1 MTGER
6 HEISKKI
13 NQRTATRLQTTAV
26 IKRIERLLTD
36 ESVTSTKL
44 LGSKNNLVS
53 KLEQLN
59 NLNDE
64 VISLLEP
71 EEVEKDVLESMEFS
85 DPTHE
90 LLAEIGEKLQSLSV
104 SSTGSE
110 PLNPLQTSSV
120 KSFSSRCRLPKF
132 ELPVFKGDPLSWQ
145 GFWDQFSTSIHE
157 NEDITDIDRFNYLKR
172 YLGGQALE
180 TISGLSLSKENY
192 NHAIGT
198 LRERFGNPQVL
209 ISSHMDRLINM
220 SKVSNK
226 NDTFSLRKLYN
237 GIENCTRNLS
247 ALKLDVTAY
256 GSLLIPILKSK
267 LPIELNMTIA
277 RRFGSDI
284 WNLERLMIYFNDE
297 LSAIESCKLVSSEK
311 RPDSGKRSNNTGD
324 FTSSCLQTSSENKV
338 RICVYCKSGDHLAS
352 RCNSVTN
359 VSTRKTILRK
369 QGRCFV
375 CLDTGHLMRNCQSK
389 YTCNKCKKKHHIS
402 LCDANTSTSEV
413 PEVQHNNFVSSYNGV
428 LLQTASADF
437 SDIGDSKS
445 LSARVLFDS
454 GSQRSYVSLD
464 ICAKLDLK
472 PIRKERVN
480 IKTFGEDDWKIRN
493 LQVFQLKVKRKDG
506 DDFCLIE
513 AYGVNKVCGALTKQD
528 IEFVRKRYTHVEKL
542 VLADRNFE
550 RNDLE
555 VNVLVG
561 LDFYHE
567 FFTGNMKK
575 GLEKEGP
582 VALETKLG
590 WVLSGPYEC
599 TPREQHC
606 FSTQHILRVE
616 VEKEKDPL
624 REELGRFWE
633 VESTSSKGFSVID
646 DFQNHIFHDG
656 TRYVTKLPFKPD
668 HDMLPDNYLAS
679 ERRLRSNIKRLNSSD
694 IFEEYEEVI
703 KSYEHDGIIEKVP
716 INEINKESGQV
727 HYLPHRAVVKKDRL
741 TTKIRIV
748 FDASCKVNGVPSL
761 NDCLYSGPNLLCKIY
776 DILFRFRLN
785 KIAIVADIKQAFL
798 NVGINKEHQDFLR
811 FLWLENDDIVIYR
824 FLRVVFGLT
833 SSPFLLNGTIR
844 QHLEKYRDKYPD
856 IIKKLIEDLYV
867 DDTTTGCNS
876 VEEGKEFFKVALDVM
891 GDADLELRKWMSNDG
906 LLQQFFER
914 GKECEE
920 EVIGDDTTFAKEQ
933 IKGEST
939 SGRHKVLGLEWD
951 RESDC
956 LIFDFTDFIAK
967 SKSIQPTKRN
977 ILSLSASIYD
987 PLGIISPITA
997 QIKSLFQ
1004 CLCVDKS
1011 GWDEVVTGDLKERWI
1026 ELLQKIEALKVVR
1039 IPRFSFVDVND
1050 VSLAELHGFCDSSKT
1065 LYCAVIYV
1073 RVVTKGGMVKV
1084 FFWTSKTK
1092 VSPLKVLTIPRLELL
1107 GCVLLSKLIE
1117 DVNRSIGDRIPIE
1130 RTVCWTDSTVA
1141 LG

>member
-85 DPTHE
+85 DPSHE

-267 LPIELNMTIA
+267 LPVELNMTIA

-311 RPDSGKRSNNTGD
+311 RPDSGKRSSNTGD

-402 LCDANTSTSEV
+402 LCYPNTSTSEV
-413 PEVQHNNFVSSYNGV
+413 P
-428 LLQTASADF
+428 
-437 SDIGDSKS
+437 
-445 LSARVLFDS
+445 
-454 GSQRSYVSLD
+454 
-464 ICAKLDLK
+464 
-472 PIRKERVN
+472 
-480 IKTFGEDDWKIRN
+480 
-493 LQVFQLKVKRKDG
+493 
-506 DDFCLIE
+506 
-513 AYGVNKVCGALTKQD
+513 GAT
-528 IEFVRKRYTHVEKL
+528 
-542 VLADRNFE
+542 
-550 RNDLE
+550 
-555 VNVLVG
+555 
-561 LDFYHE
+561 
-567 FFTGNMKK
+567 
-575 GLEKEGP
+575 
-582 VALETKLG
+582 
-590 WVLSGPYEC
+590 
-599 TPREQHC
+599 
-606 FSTQHILRVE
+606 
-616 VEKEKDPL
+616 
-624 REELGRFWE
+624 
-633 VESTSSKGFSVID
+633 
-646 DFQNHIFHDG
+646 
-656 TRYVTKLPFKPD
+656 
-668 HDMLPDNYLAS
+668 
-679 ERRLRSNIKRLNSSD
+679 
-694 IFEEYEEVI
+694 
-703 KSYEHDGIIEKVP
+703 
-716 INEINKESGQV
+716 
-727 HYLPHRAVVKKDRL
+727 
-741 TTKIRIV
+741 
-748 FDASCKVNGVPSL
+748 
-761 NDCLYSGPNLLCKIY
+761 
-776 DILFRFRLN
+776 
-785 KIAIVADIKQAFL
+785 
-798 NVGINKEHQDFLR
+798 
-811 FLWLENDDIVIYR
+811 
-824 FLRVVFGLT
+824 
-833 SSPFLLNGTIR
+833 
-844 QHLEKYRDKYPD
+844 
-856 IIKKLIEDLYV
+856 
-867 DDTTTGCNS
+867 
-876 VEEGKEFFKVALDVM
+876 
-891 GDADLELRKWMSNDG
+891 
-906 LLQQFFER
+906 
-914 GKECEE
+914 
-920 EVIGDDTTFAKEQ
+920 
-933 IKGEST
+933 
-939 SGRHKVLGLEWD
+939 
-951 RESDC
+951 
-956 LIFDFTDFIAK
+956 
-967 SKSIQPTKRN
+967 
-977 ILSLSASIYD
+977 
-987 PLGIISPITA
+987 
-997 QIKSLFQ
+997 
-1004 CLCVDKS
+1004 
-1011 GWDEVVTGDLKERWI
+1011 
-1026 ELLQKIEALKVVR
+1026 
-1039 IPRFSFVDVND
+1039 
-1050 VSLAELHGFCDSSKT
+1050 
-1065 LYCAVIYV
+1065 
-1073 RVVTKGGMVKV
+1073 
-1084 FFWTSKTK
+1084 
-1092 VSPLKVLTIPRLELL
+1092 
-1107 GCVLLSKLIE
+1107 
-1117 DVNRSIGDRIPIE
+1117 
-1130 RTVCWTDSTVA
+1130 
-1141 LG
+1141 